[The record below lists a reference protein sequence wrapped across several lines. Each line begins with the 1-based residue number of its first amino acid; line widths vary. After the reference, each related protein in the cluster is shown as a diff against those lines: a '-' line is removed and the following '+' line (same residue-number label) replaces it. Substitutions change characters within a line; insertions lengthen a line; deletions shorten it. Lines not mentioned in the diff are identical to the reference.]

1 LIRLALPERP
11 KRLPFKVSKT
21 VLCIFIETARY
32 HQPVPGDYTG
42 VPEFPAMVREG
53 VFDVPTAVG
62 LLAVTGVPILGSFL
76 RTALKK

>member
-1 LIRLALPERP
+1 
-11 KRLPFKVSKT
+11 
-21 VLCIFIETARY
+21 
-32 HQPVPGDYTG
+32 
-42 VPEFPAMVREG
+42 MVREG